1 MIYYDILHTFK
12 FEGVLVR
19 SDLLSHR
26 TSVFCRF
33 DHCFSPILM
42 LIVNE
47 NHLESKIVG
56 PT

>member
-26 TSVFCRF
+26 TSVFCKF
-33 DHCFSPILM
+33 DHCFSPIF
-42 LIVNE
+42 IVNE
-47 NHLESKIVG
+47 NHSESNIVA